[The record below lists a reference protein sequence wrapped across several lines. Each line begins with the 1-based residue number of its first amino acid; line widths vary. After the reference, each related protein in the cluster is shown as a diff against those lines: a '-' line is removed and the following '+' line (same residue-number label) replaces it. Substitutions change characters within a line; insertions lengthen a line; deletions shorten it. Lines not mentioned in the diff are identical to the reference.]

1 MLQELLNM
9 SSVYKILLNA
19 HVMDLKYV
27 IRIFKSQIK
36 WYIIEVFILY
46 LVCVWFKD
54 VGDKLFSSLCVA
66 LSEAVVYVLQQ
77 THS

>member
-54 VGDKLFSSLCVA
+54 VG
-66 LSEAVVYVLQQ
+66 E
-77 THS
+77 TI